1 MLADHGIIFSLA
13 VFVWNSLNIIL
24 DFMLMVGAS
33 CHIRL
38 SCCPSLSLTSCLRC
52 LFLPWLVV
60 SLLQLLVVGCLTV
73 LGAAYTSLSLIL
85 QACHHLIPGL
95 SL

>member
-1 MLADHGIIFSLA
+1 MLADHGILFSLA

-33 CHIRL
+33 CHIRF
-38 SCCPSLSLTSCLRC
+38 SCCPSLTLMSCLRC

-60 SLLQLLVVGCLTV
+60 SLFQLLVVGCLTV
-73 LGAAYTSLSLIL
+73 LGAAYASLGLIL
-85 QACHHLIPGL
+85 QACHHLIPNL
-95 SL
+95 S